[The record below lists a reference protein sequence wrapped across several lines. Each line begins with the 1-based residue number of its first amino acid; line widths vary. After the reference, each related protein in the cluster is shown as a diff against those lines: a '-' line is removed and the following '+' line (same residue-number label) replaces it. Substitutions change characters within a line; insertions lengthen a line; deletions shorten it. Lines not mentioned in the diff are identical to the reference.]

1 MNQVQTQ
8 QIQNVQATQKI
19 LQGNE
24 SFSQQTVEANSILV
38 KENSKIK
45 QLIIIHNGEIAYYE
59 PNRKNTILVIPVK
72 NYICSFS
79 YLLTNEEFPLRI
91 ITTKPSVVSVFPI
104 NQSKNIQNVILGKI
118 NIALIAL
125 NSLEKETQYF
135 FSMLKKYMDFSNHV
149 DNFIYNLSLI
159 YYKFQPNLI
168 ENLKDLENV
177 LDKNLVTIKTIY
189 DHFIEQNQ
197 QLPKFLTKNWLNLNS
212 LVLDPNFNFD
222 FEEYFFEFSFL
233 KRISTLPSELQ
244 SQIFQ
249 KDLMFL
255 DNITRKFRK
264 IQKEIIKEISELM
277 YSTSSDLDMIT
288 KGEYSFL
295 EKFSILVDLFDSKEL
310 EISDKEL
317 FETLDYIKDK
327 YDSIVSQYQKIFYK
341 KLSVPE
347 NFVKIQKKFETL
359 KSFVKE
365 ESQTKTEKIQ
375 ASTKILSDHKGIL
388 EELQNSTKKILDF
401 CGIPND
407 EQQKVLK
414 SLEQLRKVQNPLE
427 SDPDIRKL
435 KRPIQDTFWKSYSI
449 SALKFR
455 NQRGNV
461 PKVISLFL
469 QFGFFDE
476 KFLAPEHLIELYD
489 LTDNTTSQKKDFSIL
504 DSMEWLNKIAEKKEL
519 PSINELGE
527 SYFEY
532 MRRENPNIKVKK
544 IEEFPAN
551 IDTVEKRIEY
561 EVKNFIST
569 NSKLVS
575 GSPMSYFSVLTK
587 YHIIAPSLKDLFLT
601 REKISAELNRLL
613 AIDFSAFYREIIYND
628 EKAKILKEFIM
639 INVYP
644 NIILMPSV
652 GNKGM
657 LWQELEDP
665 RKKNT
670 PARITLPILCTGDLF
685 SMLIEAVGAFRWE
698 IQKTILGHDYN
709 NVGMPSLT
717 SEYIDYIQFYQKN
730 RELTEEQ
737 KEKIKLD
744 FKNFRDDRS
753 KFVHDYS
760 IWIKYESQGILK
772 LNKIVRNIMY
782 RYVPFS
788 KGIREN
794 LSKQPAFAE
803 IHNKFK
809 NLRSKKIAELEN
821 KWKKY
826 GDKST
831 WPPSLKT
838 TYEFYNS

>member
-1 MNQVQTQ
+1 MNTVTTQSTQTS
-8 QIQNVQATQKI
+8 QKV
-19 LQGNE
+19 LEGNE
-24 SFSQQTVEANSILV
+24 SFSQQTLEANSILI
-38 KENSKIK
+38 KENLKVK

-59 PNRKNTILVIPVK
+59 PNRKNTVLVVPVK
-72 NYICSFS
+72 NFICSFA
-79 YLLTNEEFPLRI
+79 YLLTNEEFPLRVV
-91 ITTKPSVVSVFPI
+91 TTKPSVVSAFPI
-104 NQSKNIQNVILGKI
+104 SQSKNIQHVILGKI
-118 NIALIAL
+118 NVALLAL

-135 FSMLKKYMDFSNHV
+135 FSILKKYMDYSYGV
-149 DNFIYNLSLI
+149 DNFIYNLALI

-168 ENLKDLENV
+168 DNLKDVDNL
-177 LDKNLVTIKTIY
+177 LDKNLITIKDIY
-189 DHFIEQNQ
+189 NHFIEQNH
-197 QLPKFLTKNWLNLNS
+197 QLPKYLTKNWLNLNN
-212 LVLDPNFNFD
+212 LTLDSTYNFD
-222 FEEYFFEFSFL
+222 FEEHFFEYSFL
-233 KRISTLPSELQ
+233 KRISSLPPELQ

-249 KDLMFL
+249 KDLIVL
-255 DNITRKFRK
+255 DNISRKYQK
-264 IQKEIIKEISELM
+264 IQKELLKEMSELI
-277 YSTSSDLDMIT
+277 YSINSDLEVIL

-295 EKFSILVDLFDSKEL
+295 EKFSILVDLFDTKEV
-310 EISDKEL
+310 EISDKEM
-317 FETLDYIKDK
+317 FETLGYIKDK
-327 YDSIVSQYQKIFYK
+327 LDSTILQYQKIFYK
-341 KLSVPE
+341 KLSIPE
-347 NFVKIQKKFETL
+347 NFVKIQRKIEAL
-359 KSFVKE
+359 KNSVKE
-365 ESQTKTEKIQ
+365 EFKTKTEKNTES
-375 ASTKILSDHKGIL
+375 AKILSDNKGIL
-388 EELQNSTKKILDF
+388 EEFQDSTKKILNF
-401 CGIPND
+401 CEIPNE

-435 KRPIQDTFWKSYSI
+435 KRPIQDTFWKAYSI
-449 SALKFR
+449 AIQKFR
-455 NQRGNV
+455 NHRGNV
-461 PKVISLFL
+461 PKVISVFL

-476 KFLAPEHLIELYD
+476 KFLEPEHLIELYD
-489 LTDNTTSQKKDFSIL
+489 LTDTTSTKKKEFSIL
-504 DSMEWLNKIAEKKEL
+504 DSIEWLNKIGEKKEL

-527 SYFEY
+527 SYFENL
-532 MRRENPNIKVKK
+532 RRENPNVKVKR

-551 IDTVEKRIEY
+551 IDSIEKRIEY

-575 GSPMSYFSVLTK
+575 GTPMSYFSVLTK
-587 YHIIAPSLKDLFLT
+587 YHIVAPTIRELFLT
-601 REKISAELNRLL
+601 RERISTELIRLL
-613 AIDFSAFYREIIYND
+613 EIDFSAFYREIIFND
-628 EKAKILKEFIM
+628 EKAKILKEFVM

-644 NIILMPSV
+644 HIILMPSV

-717 SEYIDYIQFYQKN
+717 SEYIDYIQFYHKN
-730 RELTEEQ
+730 RDLTEEQ
-737 KEKIKLD
+737 KEKIKLE
-744 FKNFRDDRS
+744 FKNFRDDRA

-782 RYVPFS
+782 RYVPLS

-794 LSKQPAFAE
+794 LAKQPAFAE

-809 NLRSKKIAELEN
+809 NLRSKKITELEN
-821 KWKKY
+821 RWKKY
-826 GDKST
+826 GDKSV

-838 TYEFYNS
+838 TFDFYNS